1 MCAGQVL
8 YIKRRQLKLQHIQN
22 LFCKPSINS
31 FSKRIIM
38 SKAKLILS
46 GEIGTREAF
55 GNDRNVA
62 ESDALNRCRVQN
74 TNSMYVVYNQPNFSD
89 MPPPVNDEGQ
99 VIDDDSGSVVV
110 SDTSD
115 VSVEFNVRSF
125 QGFDTTG
132 IVIFEHQFYNGTAI
146 NYTRSNPDISRA
158 FPTNEEGGASSFI
171 VNRGVW
177 SLYTGQNYNGTML
190 TLEGRSQFTPGTRIQ
205 IPNNSAPDNKI
216 RSVRYIREN

>member
-1 MCAGQVL
+1 ML
-8 YIKRRQLKLQHIQN
+8 
-22 LFCKPSINS
+22 SI
-31 FSKRIIM
+31 I
-38 SKAKLILS
+38 
-46 GEIGTREAF
+46 
-55 GNDRNVA
+55 
-62 ESDALNRCRVQN
+62 
-74 TNSMYVVYNQPNFSD
+74 NQIFLTCL
-89 MPPPVNDEGQ
+89 PPVNDEGE

-115 VSVEFNVRSF
+115 VLVGFNVRSF

-146 NYTRSNPDISRA
+146 NYTRSNPDVSRA

-190 TLEGRSQFTPGTRIQ
+190 TLEGRSQFTPGTVFRYLIILLQ
-205 IPNNSAPDNKI
+205 TI
-216 RSVRYIREN
+216 RSGRLGISEKISDLAF